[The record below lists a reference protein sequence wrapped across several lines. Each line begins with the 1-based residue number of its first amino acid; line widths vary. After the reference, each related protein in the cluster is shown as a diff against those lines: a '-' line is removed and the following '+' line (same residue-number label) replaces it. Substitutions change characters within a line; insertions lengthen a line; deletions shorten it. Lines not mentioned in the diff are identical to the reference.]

1 MLGSH
6 VKRDIFYARARRYGS
21 TREASMA
28 VHNIAGAVFDTV
40 LATVNQNLAPLQ
52 QSISLRKSILKLDA
66 VYPWDLYAPL
76 VKEAQIH
83 LPYERALSMVF
94 EGLHVLGSEYVGDLR
109 SGIDDGW
116 VDVYENIGKCS
127 GAYSAWTYGT
137 HPFVLLNYTNTLK
150 DVFTLAHE
158 LGHSMHSYYTWKSQP
173 PIYGGYSIFCAE
185 VASTCNEILLM
196 NYLLHSDVSREIKL
210 HLLFHFVD
218 TIRGTVY
225 NQVLFAEF
233 EQTIHRTAEQGEAL
247 TAEMMSAVMSEL
259 YVRYY
264 GSDFA
269 MDELFAVNWSR
280 IPHFYRSFY
289 VYQYATGLSAAIALA
304 NGIIERKDGALTRYL
319 DFLKAGSSKYSLDLL
334 VEAGVDMK
342 SAVPIQSTAELLT
355 NLLLQAEALLA
366 VK

>member
-1 MLGSH
+1 
-6 VKRDIFYARARRYGS
+6 
-21 TREASMA
+21 
-28 VHNIAGAVFDTV
+28 
-40 LATVNQNLAPLQ
+40 
-52 QSISLRKSILKLDA
+52 
-66 VYPWDLYAPL
+66 
-76 VKEAQIH
+76 
-83 LPYERALSMVF
+83 
-94 EGLHVLGSEYVGDLR
+94 
-109 SGIDDGW
+109 
-116 VDVYENIGKCS
+116 
-127 GAYSAWTYGT
+127 
-137 HPFVLLNYTNTLK
+137 
-150 DVFTLAHE
+150 
-158 LGHSMHSYYTWKSQP
+158 
-173 PIYGGYSIFCAE
+173 
-185 VASTCNEILLM
+185 
-196 NYLLHSDVSREIKL
+196 
-210 HLLFHFVD
+210 
-218 TIRGTVY
+218 
-225 NQVLFAEF
+225 
-233 EQTIHRTAEQGEAL
+233 
-247 TAEMMSAVMSEL
+247 MMSAVMSEL